1 MAERRLKRIEDLVVR
16 GVHTVENDEHRVCH
30 KPEICDCK
38 CAVCVAAKLPHPQDH
53 AEPWTGRTDL
63 SHAQQDERREM
74 LEAAVT
80 DGLRVVSV
88 MIQRGVPLELVT
100 EEFRKISSKFPE
112 FTVEAVKADAES
124 TPDPVDRELKELPP
138 RVRPAHHVLGRI
150 LRDDSRNVLRS
161 DGAAGQG
168 NLMTRLQKN
177 TNAALH
183 REVELYL
190 EFYAICGNRPE
201 VPPATATKVER
212 ILRYTIGGQA
222 R

>member
-124 TPDPVDRELKELPP
+124 TPDPVDRELKSYRRVYGP
-138 RVRPAHHVLGRI
+138 RTTFSDVFFETIHETCSALTA
-150 LRDDSRNVLRS
+150 LRDKEIS
-161 DGAAGQG
+161 
-168 NLMTRLQKN
+168 
-177 TNAALH
+177 
-183 REVELYL
+183 
-190 EFYAICGNRPE
+190 
-201 VPPATATKVER
+201 
-212 ILRYTIGGQA
+212 
-222 R
+222 